1 MSTLIKG
8 GLVIDPRNQICS
20 QLNLLL
26 QDGRVAAITESQPE
40 ADQVIDAAGRVV
52 TPGFVDI
59 HMHEDPVGPD
69 GHLVRDDAT
78 AIFPCMLRMGV
89 TTVLAGQ
96 CGINRADPGDYL
108 DLIDRDGAAVNVAM
122 LAGHAYMREACGHM
136 DKYTPVS
143 EAELTTMEAAF
154 IRALDQGCFGISYGI
169 RYVPGI
175 DRRELERTAA
185 VCRGRDGLIAA
196 TSAATP
202 PRSLTPPGN
211 FWTWARHWGFP
222 CRSPTSALWR
232 ASARWK
238 PFCVWWTAIG

>member
-185 VCRGRDGLIAA
+185 V
-196 TSAATP
+196 
-202 PRSLTPPGN
+202 
-211 FWTWARHWGFP
+211 
-222 CRSPTSALWR
+222 RSPTSALWR

-238 PFCVWWTAIG
+238 PFCVWWTATG

>member
-108 DLIDRDGAAVNVAM
+108 DLIDR
-122 LAGHAYMREACGHM
+122 
-136 DKYTPVS
+136 
-143 EAELTTMEAAF
+143 
-154 IRALDQGCFGISYGI
+154 
-169 RYVPGI
+169 
-175 DRRELERTAA
+175 TAP
-185 VCRGRDGLIAA
+185 L
-196 TSAATP
+196 
-202 PRSLTPPGN
+202 
-211 FWTWARHWGFP
+211 
-222 CRSPTSALWR
+222 
-232 ASARWK
+232 
-238 PFCVWWTAIG
+238 

>member
-1 MSTLIKG
+1 MCI
-8 GLVIDPRNQICS
+8 
-20 QLNLLL
+20 
-26 QDGRVAAITESQPE
+26 
-40 ADQVIDAAGRVV
+40 
-52 TPGFVDI
+52 
-59 HMHEDPVGPD
+59 
-69 GHLVRDDAT
+69 RD
-78 AIFPCMLRMGV
+78 R
-89 TTVLAGQ
+89 
-96 CGINRADPGDYL
+96 DYL

-196 TSAATP
+196 HIRSDAGQGHPRAAGSF
-202 PRSLTPPGN
+202 PRLLAQFVRTGKLSLYEAVRMMTAMPADKLGLSNKGSLQVGADADVVIFDPDRVRELA
-211 FWTWARHWGFP
+211 TTDQ
-222 CRSPTSALWR
+222 PTSAGEGIDYVFIGGEL
-232 ASARWK
+232 AARDCRVVRGDLGRSVRK
-238 PFCVWWTAIG
+238 L

>member
-169 RYVPGI
+169 R
-175 DRRELERTAA
+175 
-185 VCRGRDGLIAA
+185 
-196 TSAATP
+196 
-202 PRSLTPPGN
+202 
-211 FWTWARHWGFP
+211 
-222 CRSPTSALWR
+222 
-232 ASARWK
+232 
-238 PFCVWWTAIG
+238 